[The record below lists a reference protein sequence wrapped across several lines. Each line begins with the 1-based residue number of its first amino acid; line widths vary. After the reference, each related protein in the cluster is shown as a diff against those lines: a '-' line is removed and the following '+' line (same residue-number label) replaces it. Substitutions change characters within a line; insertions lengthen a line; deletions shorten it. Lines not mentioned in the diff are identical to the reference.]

1 MLHRTLSHKLM
12 TSYQQS
18 FCKTAVYVDV
28 ELFIPNPDYEV
39 LNRDPSIEVTEQY
52 FPLVLFIP
60 LSLRVIGVKFL
71 LVISLLYKTK
81 WL

>member
-1 MLHRTLSHKLM
+1 MLHRTLSHKMM

-18 FCKTAVYVDV
+18 FCKTAVYTDV

-39 LNRDPSIEVTEQY
+39 LNRDPLMEVTEQY

-60 LSLRVIGVKFL
+60 LSFKSDRRQ
-71 LVISLLYKTK
+71 ISPCNVTAL
-81 WL
+81 